1 MKILKNIL
9 VGFAV
14 SFIGSIPLGYLNLIG
29 YQIYST
35 SNINQ
40 LNLYLFGVLCVEAIV
55 IYTTLRFSSKVAMNP
70 KWKNYI
76 SIFSFIFLLGIA
88 LLTYNSTSNEGNSL
102 DQYNS
107 YLSYSALVSGILLSA
122 INFAQIPFWMSWNLY
137 LTNENYI
144 VSSGKKSLFY
154 IFGTVSGT
162 YFGMLAII
170 FSIEAAKNKD
180 YISPTF
186 FAKYIWVV
194 FLVLAIFQLFQIIR
208 DKIKS
213 KYQAFA
219 FKRVIFVNEYGSI

>member
-1 MKILKNIL
+1 MQILKNIV

-35 SNINQ
+35 SNFNQ
-40 LNLYLFGVLCVEAIV
+40 LNLYLFGVLCVEAFV
-55 IYTTLRFSSKVAMNP
+55 IYTTLKLSSKLAMNP

-76 SIFSFIFLLGIA
+76 SIFSFVFLLGIA
-88 LLTYNSTSNEGNSL
+88 LLTYNSTSNDSNAL
-102 DQYNS
+102 DKYNS
-107 YLSYSALVSGILLSA
+107 YLSYSALISGIILSS

-137 LTNENYI
+137 LTNEKYI
-144 VSSGKKSLFY
+144 FVEDKKELFY
-154 IFGTVSGT
+154 VLGTVVGT

-186 FAKYIWVV
+186 FSKYIWVI
-194 FLVLAIFQLFQIIR
+194 FLVLAIFQLFQIVR

-213 KYQAFA
+213 K
-219 FKRVIFVNEYGSI
+219 

>member
-1 MKILKNIL
+1 MNILKNIA

-35 SNINQ
+35 SNFNQ

-55 IYTTLRFSSKVAMNP
+55 IYTTLKLSSKLAMNP

-76 SIFSFIFLLGIA
+76 SIFSFVFLLGIA
-88 LLTYNSTSNEGNSL
+88 LLTYNSTSNDSNAL
-102 DQYNS
+102 DKYSS
-107 YLSYSALVSGILLSA
+107 YLSYSALISGIILSS

-144 VSSGKKSLFY
+144 VSSGKQGIFY
-154 IFGTVSGT
+154 VLGTIAGT
-162 YFGMLAII
+162 YLGMLAII
-170 FSIEAAKNKD
+170 FSIQAAKDKD

-186 FAKYIWVV
+186 FSKHIWVI
-194 FLVLAIFQLFQIIR
+194 FFVLAIFQLFQIFR
-208 DKIKS
+208 NNLKS
-213 KYQAFA
+213 K
-219 FKRVIFVNEYGSI
+219 

>member
-1 MKILKNIL
+1 MKILKNII

-29 YQIYST
+29 YQIYTT

-55 IYTTLRFSSKVAMNP
+55 IYTTLKFSSKISMNP

-88 LLTYNSTSNEGNSL
+88 LLTYNSTSNESNVL
-102 DQYNS
+102 DKYNS
-107 YLSYSALVSGILLSA
+107 YLSYSALISGIILSGL
-122 INFAQIPFWMSWNLY
+122 NFAQIPFWMSWNLY

-144 VSSGKKSLFY
+144 TSSGKKGLFY
-154 IFGTVSGT
+154 VFGTIVGT
-162 YFGMLAII
+162 YFGMLAIV
-170 FSIEAAKNKD
+170 FSIQAAKNED

-186 FAKYIWVV
+186 FSKHIWVI
-194 FLVLAIFQLFQIIR
+194 FFVLAIFQLFQILR
-208 DKIKS
+208 ANLKS
-213 KYQAFA
+213 K
-219 FKRVIFVNEYGSI
+219 

>member
-1 MKILKNIL
+1 MRILKNIL

-35 SNINQ
+35 SNFNQ
-40 LNLYLFGVLCVEAIV
+40 LNLYLLGVLFVEAIV
-55 IYTTLRFSSKVAMNP
+55 IYTTLKLSSKISINP

-88 LLTYNSTSNEGNSL
+88 WLTYNSTSNESNAL
-102 DQYNS
+102 DKYNS
-107 YLSYSALVSGILLSA
+107 YLSYSALISGIILSS

-144 VSSGKKSLFY
+144 VSSGKKGLFY
-154 IFGTVSGT
+154 VFGTILGT

-170 FSIEAAKNKD
+170 FTIEAAKNED

-186 FAKYIWVV
+186 FSKNIWII
-194 FLVLAIFQLFQIIR
+194 FFVLAIFQLFQIFR
-208 DKIKS
+208 NNLKS
-213 KYQAFA
+213 K
-219 FKRVIFVNEYGSI
+219 K

>member
-9 VGFAV
+9 VGFIV

-35 SNINQ
+35 SNMNQ
-40 LNLYLFGVLCVEAIV
+40 LNLYLLGVLCVEAIV

-76 SIFSFIFLLGIA
+76 SIFSFVFLLGIA

-107 YLSYSALVSGILLSA
+107 YLSYSALISGILLSA

-144 VSSGKKSLFY
+144 VSSGKKGLLY
-154 IFGTVSGT
+154 IFGTITGT

-170 FSIEAAKNKD
+170 FSIEAAKKED

-186 FAKYIWVV
+186 FAKYIWVI
-194 FLVLAIFQLFQIIR
+194 FLVLAIFQLFQIFR
-208 DKIKS
+208 NKIK
-213 KYQAFA
+213 
-219 FKRVIFVNEYGSI
+219 